1 MQCYG
6 IRRITETY
14 TATQISVAVEA
25 PREKNMNRVGYGAMQ
40 LAGPN
45 VWGLPADPES
55 ARHVLRL
62 AVESGVIF
70 FDTANAYGPRTVNQ
84 LIGQAL
90 RPFPDGVIVGN
101 KVGAG
106 RGPDGSW
113 IITDHPDIVRRQV
126 HEALEDL
133 SAEASELTYLRL
145 PGDTPGAGARGAES
159 AVPLE
164 ESLGVLVELRDQGLI
179 RRIGLSGASP
189 QMLARAQRMTP
200 IAAVQNRFNLLDRS
214 GVEVLADCEA
224 QGILF
229 IPYFPLA
236 SGRLAGYD
244 ELAGPARRLGVTP
257 AQVALAWLLRRSP
270 AVVVIPGTSNPEHL
284 RANIA
289 AAVVAENL
297 TDDEVACLTGLVDES
312 KAAIDQPH
320 QSTLDALRA
329 AASSHACSARRP
341 PHTPPAGR
349 RPSSS
354 TGTPRPSSGSTSRT

>member
-1 MQCYG
+1 
-6 IRRITETY
+6 
-14 TATQISVAVEA
+14 
-25 PREKNMNRVGYGAMQ
+25 MNRVGYGAMQ

-62 AVESGVIF
+62 AVELGVTF

-84 LIGQAL
+84 LIGEAL
-90 RPFPDGVIVGN
+90 RPFPDDVIVGN

-113 IITDHPDIVRRQV
+113 IITDHPDTVRRQV

-133 SAEASELTYLRL
+133 GTEASELTYLRL
-145 PGDTPGAGARGAES
+145 PGDTQGAEA

-214 GVEVLADCEA
+214 GVQVLADCEA
-224 QGILF
+224 QGIMF

-289 AAVVAENL
+289 SAKVAENL
-297 TDDEVACLTGLVDES
+297 TDDEVARLTGLVDES
-312 KAAIDQPH
+312 KAALDQPH
-320 QSTLDALRA
+320 QSTTDAHRA
-329 AASSHACSARRP
+329 AANSHQ
-341 PHTPPAGR
+341 
-349 RPSSS
+349 
-354 TGTPRPSSGSTSRT
+354 

>member
-1 MQCYG
+1 
-6 IRRITETY
+6 
-14 TATQISVAVEA
+14 
-25 PREKNMNRVGYGAMQ
+25 MNRVGYGAMQ

-45 VWGLPADPES
+45 VWGPPADPES
-55 ARHVLRL
+55 ARHSLRL
-62 AVESGVIF
+62 AVELGVTF

-84 LIGQAL
+84 LIGEAL

-113 IITDHPDIVRRQV
+113 IITDRPDIVRRQV

-133 SAEASELTYLRL
+133 GTEVSELTYLRL
-145 PGDTPGAGARGAES
+145 PGDTPGAET

-164 ESLGVLVELRDQGLI
+164 ESLGTLVELRDQGFI

-189 QMLARAQRMTP
+189 QMLARAQKMTP

-214 GVEVLADCEA
+214 GVQVLADCEA
-224 QGILF
+224 KGIMF

-236 SGRLAGYD
+236 SGRLAGDD

-270 AVVVIPGTSNPEHL
+270 AIVVIPGTSNPEHL
-284 RANIA
+284 RANMA
-289 AAVVAENL
+289 AAEVAENL
-297 TDDEVACLTGLVDES
+297 TDGEVARLTGLVDES
-312 KAAIDQPH
+312 TAALDQPH
-320 QSTLDALRA
+320 PSTIDAYRT
-329 AASSHACSARRP
+329 AASRQ
-341 PHTPPAGR
+341 
-349 RPSSS
+349 
-354 TGTPRPSSGSTSRT
+354 

>member
-1 MQCYG
+1 
-6 IRRITETY
+6 
-14 TATQISVAVEA
+14 
-25 PREKNMNRVGYGAMQ
+25 MNRVGYGAMQ

-55 ARHVLRL
+55 ARRVLRL
-62 AVESGVIF
+62 AVESGVTF

-84 LIGQAL
+84 LIGEAL
-90 RPFPDGVIVGN
+90 RPLPDGVIVGN

-106 RGPDGSW
+106 RGPGGSW
-113 IITDHPDIVRRQV
+113 LITDHPDVVRRQV

-133 SAEASELTYLRL
+133 GTQASELTYLRL
-145 PGDTPGAGARGAES
+145 PGDAPGAET

-189 QMLARAQRMTP
+189 RMLARAQRMTP

-214 GVEVLADCEA
+214 GVQVLADCEA
-224 QGILF
+224 QGIMF
-229 IPYFPLA
+229 VPYYPLA

-289 AAVVAENL
+289 AAEVAENL
-297 TDDEVACLTGLVDES
+297 TDDEVGHLTGLVDES
-312 KAAIDQPH
+312 KAALDQPD
-320 QSTLDALRA
+320 QSTVE
-329 AASSHACSARRP
+329 
-341 PHTPPAGR
+341 HTDR
-349 RPSSS
+349 
-354 TGTPRPSSGSTSRT
+354 

>member
-1 MQCYG
+1 LH
-6 IRRITETY
+6 RY
-14 TATQISVAVEA
+14 TKENS
-25 PREKNMNRVGYGAMQ
+25 MNRVGYGAMQ

-55 ARHVLRL
+55 ARGVLRL
-62 AVESGVIF
+62 AVELGVTF

-84 LIGQAL
+84 LIGEAL
-90 RPFPDGVIVGN
+90 RPFPDEVIIGN

-133 SAEASELTYLRL
+133 GTQVSELTYLRL
-145 PGDTPGAGARGAES
+145 PGDTPGAES

-164 ESLGVLVELRDQGLI
+164 DSLGVLVELRDQGLI

-189 QMLARAQRMTP
+189 QMLARAQQMTP

-214 GVEVLADCEA
+214 GVQVLADCEA
-224 QGILF
+224 QDIMF

-244 ELAGPARRLGVTP
+244 ELTGPAQRLGVTP
-257 AQVALAWLLRRSP
+257 AHIALAWLLRRSP
-270 AVVVIPGTSNPEHL
+270 AVVVIPGTANPEHL
-284 RANIA
+284 RANITA
-289 AAVVAENL
+289 SDVAENL
-297 TDDEVACLTGLVDES
+297 TDDEVTRLTDLIDES
-312 KAAIDQPH
+312 KAALDQPH
-320 QSTLDALRA
+320 QSTVEANKPYL
-329 AASSHACSARRP
+329 S
-341 PHTPPAGR
+341 GR
-349 RPSSS
+349 
-354 TGTPRPSSGSTSRT
+354 